1 MCFKGRNHFLLGADE
16 DLVGSLAIE
25 GLLGAFFFF
34 FFGGPTAYG
43 VLGSGIESKPEL
55 QPIPQLWQRRILN
68 PLHHARNQTLCHNGN
83 PTKSI

>member
-43 VLGSGIESKPEL
+43 EPGLGIRAE
-55 QPIPQLWQRRILN
+55 PQLPRTLQLQQHQIL
-68 PLHHARNQTLCHNGN
+68 
-83 PTKSI
+83 